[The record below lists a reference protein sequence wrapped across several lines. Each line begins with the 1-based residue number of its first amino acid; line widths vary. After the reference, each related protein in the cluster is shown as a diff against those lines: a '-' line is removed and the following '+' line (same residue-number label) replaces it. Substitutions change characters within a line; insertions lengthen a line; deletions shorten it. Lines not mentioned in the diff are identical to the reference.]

1 METNPMKTITL
12 FTLALLLSLSAALPA
27 SAQHSLYRDNKAN
40 KVGDVITVVLVENI
54 SGSSTRDER
63 SSSNQL
69 GSMQGSLGGNFM
81 PLEPFFSSDA
91 SVNSNSNANFL
102 ANQQQLLQGN
112 LSVRIVDVTP
122 NGDLVVEGSRATEIN
137 GEKHWVKLSG
147 MVRPN
152 DVDNTNSVLSY
163 RVANAE
169 ISYQKEESLRQA
181 WRRPGKLRRSVMYG
195 IGATLVGAI
204 LVRELQ

>member
-1 METNPMKTITL
+1 METNPMKPIALITL
-12 FTLALLLSLSAALPA
+12 TLLIGLSAALPA
-27 SAQHSLYRDNKAN
+27 SAQHSLYRDNKAG
-40 KVGDVITVVLVENI
+40 KIGDVITVILVENI
-54 SGSSTRDER
+54 SGSSSRDER
-63 SSSNQL
+63 ASSNQL
-69 GSMQGSLGGNFM
+69 GQLQGSLGGNFM

-91 SVNSNSNANFL
+91 SVSSNSNANFL

-181 WRRPGKLRRSVMYG
+181 WRRPGKLRRGVMYG

>member
-1 METNPMKTITL
+1 MAIWWW
-12 FTLALLLSLSAALPA
+12 
-27 SAQHSLYRDNKAN
+27 R
-40 KVGDVITVVLVENI
+40 
-54 SGSSTRDER
+54 
-63 SSSNQL
+63 
-69 GSMQGSLGGNFM
+69 
-81 PLEPFFSSDA
+81 
-91 SVNSNSNANFL
+91 
-102 ANQQQLLQGN
+102 
-112 LSVRIVDVTP
+112 
-122 NGDLVVEGSRATEIN
+122 GSRATEIN

-195 IGATLVGAI
+195 IGATPGGSNFGTGIAVISATVQSVVLHYEISV
-204 LVRELQ
+204 